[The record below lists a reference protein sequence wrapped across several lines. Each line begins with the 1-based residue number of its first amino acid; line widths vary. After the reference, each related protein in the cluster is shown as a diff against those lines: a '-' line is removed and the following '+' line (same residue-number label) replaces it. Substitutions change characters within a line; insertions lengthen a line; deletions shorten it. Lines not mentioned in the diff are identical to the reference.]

1 MTKQVR
7 IENADTSNHKL
18 GVEVWVTGTN
28 GMPDYMEKL
37 IPLNNPTDMA
47 TVTIWEGK
55 YLVIKEYK

>member
-1 MTKQVR
+1 MTKHVR

-18 GVEVWVTGTN
+18 GVEVWVTGAE